1 VKAILIIARLCVCL
15 FFTSYAL
22 PVFSQEQAQLE
33 SEIEG
38 LKAEV
43 IELNRELFELEE
55 QLLYPATTEFAVFVS
70 MENIKGFTLQGIK
83 LFLGENLI
91 GSEIYKTE
99 QVQALRR
106 GGIQKLFSGNL
117 KPGLHKVKA
126 EILGKDLDGRP
137 SKKMLVAEFGKARSS
152 KFLEIK
158 ISKDKTQNQP
168 KYAIVEWK

>member
-1 VKAILIIARLCVCL
+1 VKAIQIIARVCVCL
-15 FFTSYAL
+15 LFTNYAL

-38 LKAEV
+38 LKAQV
-43 IELNRELFELEE
+43 IELNRELFDLEE

-70 MENIKGFTLQGIK
+70 MENVNDFTLQGIK

-91 GSEIYKTE
+91 GSEIYKSE

-117 KPGLHKVKA
+117 KPGLHKMKA
-126 EILGKDLDGRP
+126 EILGKDSDGRP

-152 KFLEIK
+152 KFLELK
-158 ISKDKTQNQP
+158 ISKDNKQNQP
-168 KYAIVEWK
+168 KFAIVEWK